1 MAVKC
6 IAKSKLV
13 AEPTEFLRDIENLS
27 TVEHAHI
34 VHLFG
39 VASTNDSFMLVMS
52 SMSLVVDTHL
62 ENPDMGKVFRGK
74 NQRKYVLR
82 DSG

>member
-1 MAVKC
+1 VAVKC

-27 TVEHAHI
+27 TVDHAHV

-39 VASTNDSFMLVMS
+39 VASTNDSFMLVML
-52 SMSLVVDTHL
+52 SMSVMVDRRL
-62 ENPDMGKVFRGK
+62 ENLDKSGYLKVVREK
-74 NQRKYVLR
+74 LDV
-82 DSG
+82 

>member
-27 TVEHAHI
+27 TVDHAHV

-39 VASTNDSFMLVMS
+39 VASTNDSFMLVML
-52 SMSLVVDTHL
+52 SMSVMVDRRL
-62 ENPDMGKVFRGK
+62 ENLDKSGNLKVVREK
-74 NQRKYVLR
+74 LDV
-82 DSG
+82 

>member
-27 TVEHAHI
+27 TVDHAHV

-39 VASTNDSFMLVMS
+39 VASTNDSFMLVML
-52 SMSLVVDTHL
+52 SMSVMVDRRL
-62 ENPDMGKVFRGK
+62 ENLDKSGYLKVVREK
-74 NQRKYVLR
+74 LDV
-82 DSG
+82 

>member
-1 MAVKC
+1 VAVKC

-27 TVEHAHI
+27 TVDHAHV

-39 VASTNDSFMLVMS
+39 VASTNDSFMLVML
-52 SMSLVVDTHL
+52 SMSVMVDRRL
-62 ENPDMGKVFRGK
+62 ENLDKSGNLKVVREK
-74 NQRKYVLR
+74 LDV
-82 DSG
+82 